1 MLESGWRKSSFS
13 EEGGNN
19 CLELANDDDSI
30 VIRESTEPDAV
41 LTTDRT
47 ALRAFVLGVK
57 TGHFDRLLNR

>member
-1 MLESGWRKSSFS
+1 
-13 EEGGNN
+13 N